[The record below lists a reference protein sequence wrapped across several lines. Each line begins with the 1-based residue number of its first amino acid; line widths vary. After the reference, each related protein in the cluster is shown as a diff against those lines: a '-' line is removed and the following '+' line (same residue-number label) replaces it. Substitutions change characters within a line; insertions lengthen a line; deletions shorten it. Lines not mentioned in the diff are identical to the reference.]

1 MRDRLFVDDLS
12 LRTIVGVHEWEQRER
27 QEVVV
32 HLEAE
37 VDLGAAAVTD
47 DLEDTVDYGRLI
59 RGVQAHVEG
68 SRFHLLER
76 LAGSIADHVLEE
88 FPRVAA
94 VTVRVDK
101 PGASKLARNVAV
113 QLRRTRD

>member
-1 MRDRLFVDDLS
+1 MRDRLFVDELRI
-12 LRTIVGVHEWEQRER
+12 RTIVGVHEWEQREP
-27 QEVVV
+27 QEIVV

-68 SRFHLLER
+68 SRFHLVER
-76 LAGSIADHVLEE
+76 LASSIADHILEG

-94 VTVRVDK
+94 ITVRVDK
-101 PGASKLARNVAV
+101 PGASRLARNVAV
-113 QLRRTRD
+113 QMRRTRD

>member
-1 MRDRLFVDDLS
+1 VRDRLFVDDLRI
-12 LRTIVGVHEWEQRER
+12 RTIVGVHEWEQREP

-37 VDLGAAAVTD
+37 VDLGAAATTD
-47 DLEDTVDYGRLI
+47 DLADTVDYGRLI
-59 RGVQAHVEG
+59 RQVHRHVEA

-76 LAGSIADHVLEE
+76 LAGSIADHVLER
-88 FPRVAA
+88 FPGVEA

-101 PGASKLARNVAV
+101 PAASDLARNVAV
-113 QLRRTRD
+113 QLRRARG